1 MVYNNTQ
8 INSTF
13 GIPLR
18 SVVFLAVLLALVSFL
33 FTGSYAN
40 NLPAVDIPTNP
51 LMYPYLSEKTVDITD
66 EELIDGSLSAHIP
79 ANPFNE
85 PFEPLVLDPPADSY
99 PICNTAGLNVQAD
112 TIATL
117 PEVRQA
123 VEIDTKVPAT
133 KKRKAED
140 VFTPIILKAAN
151 HYEVDPAIIKAI
163 IMAESSYNPKAVSKS
178 GAIGLM
184 QLMPTTARALGVD
197 DIFNPEQNINAGVR
211 YFKQMLKRFDGD
223 TALALAAYN
232 AGSAKVRKYN
242 GIPPY
247 KATKSYIKKVF
258 KYQKIYQAKLDG

>member
-1 MVYNNTQ
+1 MVYYNTQ
-8 INSTF
+8 ITPTF

-18 SVVFLAVLLALVSFL
+18 SVMYFTVLLALVFFL

-40 NLPAVDIPTNP
+40 NLPAMDIPTY
-51 LMYPYLSEKTVDITD
+51 LLIDPYLSEKTDDITD
-66 EELIDGSLSAHIP
+66 EDLMDASLLAPIP

-85 PFEPLVLDPPADSY
+85 PFAPLVLDPPADSY
-99 PICNTAGLNVQAD
+99 PICDTTGLNVRVD
-112 TIATL
+112 SIASL
-117 PEVRQA
+117 PEVRQI
-123 VEIDTKVPAT
+123 VEIDTRVPVT

-211 YFKQMLKRFDGD
+211 YFKRMLKRFDGD

-258 KYQKIYQAKLDG
+258 KYQKIYQAKLNG